1 MFKKKQPQIQ
11 LPESPK
17 IVTITEDQ
25 FINMVID
32 YESGKLDSANVLVL
46 FSYIIV
52 HEKWERY
59 KYDWIIEL
67 IDYGVLTDEG
77 LVNPAKLKEYRES
90 KVKTR
95 IKF

>member
-1 MFKKKQPQIQ
+1 MFNKKQKEIP

-59 KYDWIIEL
+59 RYSWIIEL
-67 IDYGVLTDEG
+67 MDYGVLTESG
-77 LVNPAKLKEYRES
+77 LVNPYQLKKYRES
-90 KVKTR
+90 KAPT
-95 IKF
+95 KF